1 MDIDEWWP
9 KLSGTAQ
16 AWLIANNGDA
26 ISADI
31 LREITVAGATVTSNA
46 WWVGERGGDG
56 FHLSDRATDWIEE
69 IANEEH

>member
-9 KLSGTAQ
+9 KLSGTTQ